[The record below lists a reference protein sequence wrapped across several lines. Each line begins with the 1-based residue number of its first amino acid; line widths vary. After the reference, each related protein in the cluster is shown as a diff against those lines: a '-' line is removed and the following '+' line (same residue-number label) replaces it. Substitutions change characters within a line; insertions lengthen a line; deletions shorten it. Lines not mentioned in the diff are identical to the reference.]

1 MDITPGGIK
10 SVSVFDPSSG
20 TAVKVD
26 AVRNLSYNEEDQYFT
41 TGNGLRRIVGTRRM
55 LSFECLDHENVKI
68 IQDWADGTVDV
79 QAVGLGV
86 SHNIQW
92 YEDSFVNITPITMA
106 FGANNGYKVELVNN
120 LRSASVYTNANLMQ
134 YQGWTDSTIGGV
146 PDGWTLVTNSG
157 TATGGS
163 ATVEWN
169 STTNEATITIRY
181 GTVTGNNEFI
191 YIRSPYIPLPM
202 QDESVTLSATRVSYT
217 INNYESDF
225 SAGFDGWT
233 KTTLSDT
240 ATIEDGIFGED
251 DVLKIYAEPTNQLH
265 TIGRDDTANPANGGV
280 MVFDYY
286 IPSSNT
292 NVDGIRVS
300 DGSTWDA
307 SIDVTYD
314 SWQTASYERSVW
326 ANDRVSLRL
335 ESNGSQ
341 TFTGAGPG
349 DDIVYF
355 KNIRFYTP
363 FTDDAYDEARAQI
376 EYRMYEWASPTT
388 YTQLAERTIIPV
400 DGGTEAIR
408 VGDTRQL
415 SSTGDVY
422 AFAMWL
428 SMNKLPSQ
436 NPSTIDVYQWVVKDP
451 AIRSDG
457 AITVTKY

>member
-1 MDITPGGIK
+1 
-10 SVSVFDPSSG
+10 
-20 TAVKVD
+20 
-26 AVRNLSYNEEDQYFT
+26 
-41 TGNGLRRIVGTRRM
+41 
-55 LSFECLDHENVKI
+55 
-68 IQDWADGTVDV
+68 
-79 QAVGLGV
+79 
-86 SHNIQW
+86 
-92 YEDSFVNITPITMA
+92 
-106 FGANNGYKVELVNN
+106 
-120 LRSASVYTNANLMQ
+120 
-134 YQGWTDSTIGGV
+134 
-146 PDGWTLVTNSG
+146 
-157 TATGGS
+157 
-163 ATVEWN
+163 
-169 STTNEATITIRY
+169 
-181 GTVTGNNEFI
+181 
-191 YIRSPYIPLPM
+191 M

-251 DVLKIYAEPTNQLH
+251 DVLKIYAEPTSQIH
-265 TIGRDDTANPANGGV
+265 SIGRDDTANPANGGV
-280 MVFDYY
+280 IVFDYY

-292 NVDGIRVS
+292 NVDGIRIS
-300 DGSTWDA
+300 DGSTWDV

-326 ANDRVSLRL
+326 GNDRVSLRL

-400 DGGTEAIR
+400 DGGTESIR